1 MKLPV
6 LQVAKAQSAKL
17 SQQLLNPFQRDP
29 LIIDL
34 FLSKP
39 VMNNEHDLKDMEV
52 SNWKN
57 RMK

>member
-17 SQQLLNPFQRDP
+17 SQPLLNPFQRDP